1 MYKNKNSNGKNNLC
15 GPVVAQLRR
24 QLVPHTSQRALA
36 AQLQLL
42 GLDIDKNA
50 VQRIESGERFV
61 TDIELHVLAEYFGVT
76 ADELIGGENRGQAD
90 FQ

>member
-50 VQRIESGERFV
+50 VQRIESGERF
-61 TDIELHVLAEYFGVT
+61 ELHVLAEYFGVT